1 VAELHN
7 GLSGNQKTREELM
20 AGENDTFEF
29 YQDKSSEWRWRRT
42 AVNGEIVG
50 AASEGYVNRSDCE
63 ANAERFGYSK

>member
-1 VAELHN
+1 
-7 GLSGNQKTREELM
+7 M

-63 ANAERFGYSK
+63 ANAERFGYSN